1 MRLADALFRQGHL
14 SERALAD
21 AIMTGERPLHLD
33 QCDLC
38 AERAADL
45 GRSLDQIR
53 DTVVDDADTRFPTE
67 RLAAQQA
74 QIMRRLEQLDEPT
87 RVIAFP
93 SHQRVEPRRGARRLV
108 APGWIGVAAAAGLVI
123 GVIGGQVTARVSQRT
138 ASAVTAESAAALAS
152 LAPSNARE
160 PQVTVPINSS
170 MLDMDLDTF
179 TPEPLGAMNDITP
192 RKVAWQVARQ

>member
-14 SERALAD
+14 SERALAH
-21 AIMTGERPLHLD
+21 AILSGERPLHLD

-38 AERAADL
+38 AERAADF
-45 GRSLDQIR
+45 GRGLDDIR
-53 DTVVDDADTRFPTE
+53 AAVVDDADERFPAE
-67 RLAAQQA
+67 RLVSQQA

-93 SHQRVEPRRGARRLV
+93 THPRVESRPTRRLV

-123 GVIGGQVTARVSQRT
+123 GVIGGQASARVGQ
-138 ASAVTAESAAALAS
+138 SAAGAS
-152 LAPSNARE
+152 VVEAPAAITTSSTRE
-160 PQVTVPINSS
+160 VMVPINSS

-179 TPEPLGAMNDITP
+179 TPEPLGAMNDVTP
-192 RKVAWQVARQ
+192 RKVAYQVASR